1 MKQKIAKYISI
12 IGHPLVTISTFVLI
26 VMFSFEEFH
35 KALLISVLIVGCVII
50 PNIIRNYIKTKNGE
64 YTNFDVSVRRQR
76 NSMYLFAISLLVII
90 TIVLFNTRQSKNL
103 CLGVLFVLIL
113 LIISYIVNF
122 FIKCSGHVSLTI
134 YLSFL
139 IIPMNLIIG
148 IIVLLFSGL
157 IGWSRVELR
166 RHTIKEIFT
175 GAIIGLVIGLIML
188 ITEGAI
194 KLYS

>member
-35 KALLISVLIVGCVII
+35 KALLISFLIVGCVII

-64 YTNFDVSVRRQR
+64 YTNFDVSVRTQR
-76 NSMYLFAISLLVII
+76 NSMYLFAIPLLVII
-90 TIVLFNTRQSKNL
+90 IIVLFNTRQSRNL

-139 IIPMNLIIG
+139 IIPTNLIIG

-157 IGWSRVELR
+157 IAWSRVELG
-166 RHTIKEIFT
+166 RHTVKEIVT
-175 GAIIGLVIGLIML
+175 GAIIGLVTGLIML
-188 ITEGAI
+188 ITEGYI
-194 KLYS
+194 F